1 MVTEAKQNTTSTSTM
16 PSFEMPSMEVQTQQ
30 LRELNERLITSSKS
44 AALAALDTFEK
55 ALHGVGDLEKKAASA
70 THNEWM
76 GLAAAT
82 HATFMVDVSA
92 PYTKAVRDLLK

>member
-16 PSFEMPSMEVQTQQ
+16 PSFEMPSMEASTQQ

-55 ALHGVGDLEKKAASA
+55 VLHGVGDLEKKAAAS

-92 PYTKAVRDLLK
+92 AYTTAARDLLK